1 MNVTSCAALAAAA
14 AAAVAEAVATDTA
27 CPRSLLRCGVALRMA
42 GADLITPAALPL
54 LLLSALRL
62 PARGAVGRP
71 TRGVSHAT
79 YLAWL
84 KSMAGDDADAVEP
97 ESRPCSPR
105 RYCNSTQWL
114 GA

>member
-1 MNVTSCAALAAAA
+1 MNVTSCAALAAA

-42 GADLITPAALPL
+42 GADLITPAALLL

-71 TRGVSHAT
+71 TRGAT

-97 ESRPCSPR
+97 ESRPCSHDAQDSSHAR
-105 RYCNSTQWL
+105 LTESVS
-114 GA
+114 